1 MKIQIFI
8 LIGTFLFKFLGCG
21 AQVPANRAHCTNP
34 AFDKHVAFYLS
45 FTIPTIDP
53 NGLKKLPPQTVILDA
68 REKNEYEVSH
78 IPNAT
83 HCGYNQFDIQ
93 KWQHLVKNQPIV
105 VYCSIGY
112 RSEKIAEK
120 LKKAGFTQVYNLY
133 GSIFEW
139 VNQGNSVVDAQ
150 EKPTKKVHT
159 FNKSW
164 SQWVQADKAERIW

>member
-34 AFDKHVAFYLS
+34 AFDKHVTCYLS
-45 FTIPTIDP
+45 FTVPTIDP

-78 IPNAT
+78 IPKAT

-150 EKPTKKVHT
+150 GKPTKKVHT

>member
-1 MKIQIFI
+1 MKIQTI
-8 LIGTFLFKFLGCG
+8 LLINFFLFKFLGCG

-34 AFDKHVAFYLS
+34 AFDKQVAFYLS

-53 NGLKKLPPQTVILDA
+53 NNLKKMPTQTIILDA
-68 REKNEYEVSH
+68 REKNEYDISH

-93 KWQHLVKNQPIV
+93 KWQHLAKNQAIV

-112 RSEKIAEK
+112 RSEKIGEK
-120 LKKAGFTQVYNLY
+120 LQKEGFTNVKNLY

-139 VNQGNSVVDAQ
+139 VNQGNPVYDMVGKQ
-150 EKPTKKVHT
+150 TNKIHGYNWKWGVWCNKGEKVY
-159 FNKSW
+159 
-164 SQWVQADKAERIW
+164 E